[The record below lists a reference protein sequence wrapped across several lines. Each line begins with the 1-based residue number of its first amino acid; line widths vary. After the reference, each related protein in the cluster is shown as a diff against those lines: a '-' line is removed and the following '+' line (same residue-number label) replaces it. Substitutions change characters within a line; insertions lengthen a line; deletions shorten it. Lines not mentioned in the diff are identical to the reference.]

1 MQKMERTVKDMN
13 ITAWLLKIANNFRIS
28 EFFSW
33 MYNESG
39 GDEYPEHAALG
50 VLILWTT
57 W

>member
-1 MQKMERTVKDMN
+1 MERTVKDMN

>member
-1 MQKMERTVKDMN
+1 MEKSVKQFKHHCLVVED
-13 ITAWLLKIANNFRIS
+13 NNFSVDR
-28 EFFSW
+28 FFSW
-33 MYNESG
+33 MTVKYDESG